1 MTARAWMGLAL
12 LIGCKHKTPDPPAVT
27 VAATELVAQARA
39 RPLPAAIRATY
50 GIDVDAGKTSGSTRG
65 AMVLSAPD
73 RLRVDILTPLNTPL
87 AYVASDGT
95 ALHAWIQ
102 QEKVFY
108 RGDDAAAV
116 LGELLDG
123 AVGGADAIAVLTGNL
138 PLPEAP
144 LRAAELDEARGML
157 RATFDAPEGATLTAW
172 LGGDSAV
179 YGLELTAA
187 DGAPLIVVDHGKH
200 EAIGDQLLP
209 GEIDIAFPTVGW
221 SVGLSVRSW
230 ELLDEAPAVFSIA
243 PPPGA
248 IEKDLLDTL
257 EQIRS
262 R

>member
-1 MTARAWMGLAL
+1 MSTRAWMGLAL
-12 LIGCKHKTPDPPAVT
+12 LAGCKHKAPEPPPIT

-39 RPLPAAIRATY
+39 RPLPGPIRATY

-65 AMVLSAPD
+65 AMVLSAPNQ
-73 RLRVDILTPLNTPL
+73 LRIDILTPLNTPL

-95 ALHAWIQ
+95 ALHAWVQ
-102 QEKVFY
+102 QEGTFY

-116 LGELLDG
+116 LAGLLGG

-138 PLPEAP
+138 PLADAP
-144 LRAAELDEARGML
+144 LEAAAMDDERGML
-157 RATFDAPEGATLTAW
+157 GATFRAPEGATLTAW

-179 YGLELTAA
+179 YGLELTGA
-187 DGAPLIVVDHGKH
+187 DGAPLIVVDYADH
-200 EAIGDQLLP
+200 EPVGEQLLP
-209 GEIDIAFPTVGW
+209 GEIDVRFPSVGW

-230 ELLDEAPAVFSIA
+230 DPLDEPPAVFSIA

-248 IEKDLLDTL
+248 TEKDLLDTL
-257 EQIRS
+257 EQLRA